1 MSFPAP
7 PDKQTWKRAGD
18 RGRARDESPG
28 SRSRRPR
35 GPERGRPFRG
45 GPEWG
50 RPSTFQTS
58 ASDPRQELHG
68 RQGLVRAP
76 EPSPP
81 FRLQASSALPG
92 DLARPQAGVTGQTFP
107 RASCRPGTRGGV
119 CEATRARDRSRSP
132 ARPSPFCPHFQNSEV
147 LVVIFLSRPFFSRNI
162 PTATASPNSCLE
174 IEAFGRK
181 GEARPPSSPVRPGT
195 VRPRAGHRHPAHALR
210 LTAAAVQPGLPQLL
224 RVLGEATRAAGS
236 HFQPQ
241 PRWGGPGRARRRNPV
256 HLASPS
262 HFWAAGTF
270 EPWFAGQS
278 GVIRGGSAQC
288 HGGRQWPRMCMSP
301 SEPLQRAL
309 HDLRPSS
316 IFNCHASLESGNRPR
331 EAVSKRSRS
340 RTSFWTQAP
349 RAARAGWAPPG
360 LTAFPQTR
368 RATGSFCIRT
378 PPAPPRVLSGFEGPS
393 PPRPGRLL

>member
-1 MSFPAP
+1 M
-7 PDKQTWKRAGD
+7 
-18 RGRARDESPG
+18 
-28 SRSRRPR
+28 
-35 GPERGRPFRG
+35 
-45 GPEWG
+45 
-50 RPSTFQTS
+50 
-58 ASDPRQELHG
+58 
-68 RQGLVRAP
+68 
-76 EPSPP
+76 
-81 FRLQASSALPG
+81 
-92 DLARPQAGVTGQTFP
+92 
-107 RASCRPGTRGGV
+107 
-119 CEATRARDRSRSP
+119 
-132 ARPSPFCPHFQNSEV
+132 
-147 LVVIFLSRPFFSRNI
+147 
-162 PTATASPNSCLE
+162 
-174 IEAFGRK
+174 
-181 GEARPPSSPVRPGT
+181 
-195 VRPRAGHRHPAHALR
+195 RPRAGHRHPAHALR

-270 EPWFAGQS
+270 EPRFAGQS

-288 HGGRQWPRMCMSP
+288 HGGWQWPRMCMSP

-316 IFNCHASLESGNRPR
+316 IFNCHASSESDNRPR
-331 EAVSKRSRS
+331 EAVSKRSRL
-340 RTSFWTQAP
+340 RTSFWTRAP

-378 PPAPPRVLSGFEGPS
+378 PPPRASSLASRVPLPRDLDGCSRHRVSRRRHEARGASWSRGNAEGSPAPARPAASRVAPQSAAGEPPRGTSRGAPASPYVGSGPDATTVPAGSSAFSSVLLAPHPRLSCTWGAFPVHRPHAAGAAASFGPRELTWPPGARVSTEGGVCS
-393 PPRPGRLL
+393 